1 MSVRC
6 WTAYL
11 DLFQIKRVSLKT
23 NKRNWLLLAGYLVCV
38 ILLALIHEPWLDEL
52 HAWVMA
58 RDMSFSE
65 LWSAMKVEGHFCL
78 WFWILMPFAKAG
90 LGVYWLQII
99 SIAFM
104 LVAAWILVFKT
115 DFSLI
120 AKAAILLSFPMVYQF
135 PVISRCYVL
144 IPPILFGIALCYK
157 NLGKN
162 KWLFA
167 VLVGML
173 AHTHVYMEG
182 MVLALFLVYFNE
194 TILPKY
200 KEKLLRIA
208 DFGPLVVIIAFV
220 ILAFIQVVRNP
231 FSQVY
236 YILGDTH
243 IANDVKGLVPTVS
256 YLLKGYSIL
265 PSGLFDSGFKEI
277 LAYSLAFIPMIVLT
291 IAIFSSFEWK
301 GRFIAT
307 VSIGWQ
313 VLFSFLIYSFGQH
326 RTYLPFFIFL
336 TIFIMLEMKG
346 KKINEMIVCL
356 CILASISGYSYQVRK
371 DISMTY
377 SSFKP
382 LANELETKIPTYEPI
397 YLIDIGGECVSAY
410 IDNPERVF
418 IPTPLDSIKTDSFYA
433 ISNQQEF
440 NGYEV
445 TYLYDGSDCFKDK
458 FSLLKFQKLDLSTTA
473 AE

>member
-173 AHTHVYMEG
+173 AHTHVYM
-182 MVLALFLVYFNE
+182 
-194 TILPKY
+194 
-200 KEKLLRIA
+200 
-208 DFGPLVVIIAFV
+208 
-220 ILAFIQVVRNP
+220 
-231 FSQVY
+231 
-236 YILGDTH
+236 
-243 IANDVKGLVPTVS
+243 
-256 YLLKGYSIL
+256 
-265 PSGLFDSGFKEI
+265 
-277 LAYSLAFIPMIVLT
+277 
-291 IAIFSSFEWK
+291 
-301 GRFIAT
+301 
-307 VSIGWQ
+307 
-313 VLFSFLIYSFGQH
+313 
-326 RTYLPFFIFL
+326 
-336 TIFIMLEMKG
+336 
-346 KKINEMIVCL
+346 
-356 CILASISGYSYQVRK
+356 
-371 DISMTY
+371 
-377 SSFKP
+377 
-382 LANELETKIPTYEPI
+382 
-397 YLIDIGGECVSAY
+397 
-410 IDNPERVF
+410 
-418 IPTPLDSIKTDSFYA
+418 
-433 ISNQQEF
+433 
-440 NGYEV
+440 
-445 TYLYDGSDCFKDK
+445 
-458 FSLLKFQKLDLSTTA
+458 
-473 AE
+473 

>member
-1 MSVRC
+1 MILNDR
-6 WTAYL
+6 TKY
-11 DLFQIKRVSLKT
+11 
-23 NKRNWLLLAGYLVCV
+23 WLLLASYLVCV
-38 ILLALIHEPWLDEL
+38 VLLALIHEPWLDEL

-58 RDMSFSE
+58 KDMSLPE
-65 LWSAMKVEGHFCL
+65 LLSAMKVEGHFCL
-78 WFWILMPFAKAG
+78 WFILLMPFAKAG

-104 LVAAWILVFKT
+104 VVAAWLLVFKT
-115 DFSLI
+115 NFSLI
-120 AKAAILLSFPMVYQF
+120 TKAAILLSFPMVYQF
-135 PVISRCYVL
+135 PVISRCYAL

-157 NLGKN
+157 DLDKN
-162 KWLFA
+162 RWLFA
-167 VLVGML
+167 VLVGLL

-182 MVLALFLVYFNE
+182 MVLALFLVYIHQI
-194 TILPKY
+194 ILPKHQ
-200 KEKLLRIA
+200 EKNLKAI
-208 DFGPLVVIIAFV
+208 DFGPLIVIVVFVLFAF
-220 ILAFIQVVRNP
+220 AQVVRNP

-236 YILGDTH
+236 YILGDTQ

-256 YLLKGYSIL
+256 YLLKGYSFL
-265 PSGLFDSGFKEI
+265 PSGLFDSGFKEV

-291 IAIFSSFEWK
+291 ITIFSSFDWK
-301 GRFIAT
+301 GRFIAI

-336 TIFIMLEMKG
+336 TIFIMMEMKG
-346 KKINEMIVCL
+346 KKINGMIVCL

-382 LANELETKIPTYEPI
+382 LANELETKIPSHEPI

-410 IDNPERVF
+410 IDTPERVF

-440 NGYEV
+440 NGYKV
-445 TYLYDGSDCFKDK
+445 TYLYDGNDCFKDK

>member
-1 MSVRC
+1 
-6 WTAYL
+6 
-11 DLFQIKRVSLKT
+11 
-23 NKRNWLLLAGYLVCV
+23 LLTGYLVCV
-38 ILLALIHEPWLDEL
+38 ILLALIHEPWMDEL
-52 HAWVMA
+52 HAWVLA
-58 RDMSFSE
+58 RDMSLTE

-90 LGVYWLQII
+90 LGAYWLQII

-104 LVAAWILVFKT
+104 MVTAWLLVFRT

-135 PVISRCYVL
+135 PVISRCYAL

-157 NLGKN
+157 DLDKN

-167 VLVGML
+167 VLVGLL

-182 MVLALFLVYFNE
+182 MVLALFLVYIHDI
-194 TILPKY
+194 ILPKHQ
-200 KEKLLRIA
+200 EKHLKTV
-208 DFGPLVVIIAFV
+208 DFVPLIVIVVFV
-220 ILAFIQVVRNP
+220 LLAFAQVVRNP

-256 YLLKGYSIL
+256 YILKGYSIL
-265 PSGLFDSGFKEI
+265 PPGLFDSGLKEI
-277 LAYSLAFIPMIVLT
+277 LAYSIAFIPMLILT
-291 IAIFSSFEWK
+291 FAILSSFDWK
-301 GRFIAT
+301 GRFTAI

-313 VLFSFLIYSFGQH
+313 ILFSFLIYSFGQH

-336 TIFIMLEMKG
+336 TIFVMMEMKG
-346 KKINEMIVCL
+346 KKINGMIVCL
-356 CILASISGYSYQVRK
+356 CVLASISGYSYQVPK

-382 LANELETKIPTYEPI
+382 LANELETKIPTKEPI

-418 IPTPLDSIKTDSFYA
+418 IPAPLDSIKTDSFYA
-433 ISNQQEF
+433 ISNQQVF